1 MRKATITR
9 KTKETDITVTVNI
22 DGSGKSN
29 ISTGVGFFDHMLTAF
44 SLHSKIDIDLTVDG
58 DIEVDFHHTVEDTGI
73 VLGQAIDKAL
83 GDKKGINR
91 YGLAYIPM
99 DESLGFATVD
109 ICGRPYLVYS
119 CDFEDSKSGEYD
131 YCRNAE
137 FFRALAFNSQIT
149 MHVNLVYG
157 HNDHHKNE
165 AMFKALAHSMR
176 QAVSTDSSLDVL
188 STKGVL

>member
-131 YCRNAE
+131 NCLTRE